1 MTGTTGCPLTEIILK
16 AAYVIPESGKV
27 IVNGVVVINGDKI
40 KQVSTIDSLNRN
52 RKTEVIDFG
61 NAVILPGLVN
71 AHTHLELT
79 NLHGI
84 NVPDNKLISWI
95 RQLIRA
101 KMRWK
106 EPEFVSS
113 IENGVQQSL
122 ASGTTTVADITNSGY
137 SIGVLHDNR
146 IRKLVFVEAISFDPS
161 KAVSVI
167 ETVKE
172 QFHGFNQDDLF
183 RYGISPHAPYTASFE
198 LYKEC
203 ARIPDLP
210 LCTHIAETQEEVAFL
225 TEGNGPFVDFLSQF
239 RMMYDGW
246 KPPGSSPVEYLES
259 SGILKRQ
266 PLLVHC
272 NYISDNDVSLIQRSD
287 AGVVYCPRSHSFFGH
302 KDHPFEKL
310 MDKGIN
316 VAIGTDSLASNDSL
330 SVLDE
335 MKFVYN
341 NTPNILPETVIAMGT
356 INGAK
361 ALNLGDKIGK
371 LTEGRYADVS
381 VIGLPE
387 IALSGEN
394 DSNAYKLL
402 LSSDS
407 CNIFTMVSG
416 VTCYD
421 KYNHCKEK

>member
-1 MTGTTGCPLTEIILK
+1 MTEIILK
-16 AAYVIPESGKV
+16 AGYVIPESGKV
-27 IVNGVVVINGDKI
+27 IGNGVVVINGDKI
-40 KQVSTIDSLNRN
+40 KQVSTFDSLSQ
-52 RKTEVIDFG
+52 KQKAEAIDFG
-61 NAVILPGLVN
+61 NAAILPGLVN

-79 NLHGI
+79 NLHGV
-84 NVPDNKLISWI
+84 NALDNKLISWI
-95 RQLIRA
+95 QQLIRA

-137 SIGVLHDNR
+137 SIGVLCNNP
-146 IRKLVFVEAISFDPS
+146 IRKLVFAEAISFDPS

-167 ETVKE
+167 ETIKE
-172 QFHGFNQDDLF
+172 QFHNLNQNDLF

-203 ARIPDLP
+203 AQISDLP

-225 TEGNGPFVDFLSQF
+225 TEGKGPFVDFLSRF

-246 KPPGSSPVEYLES
+246 KPPGSSPIEYLES
-259 SGILKRQ
+259 SGILKKQ

-272 NYISDNDVSLIQRSD
+272 NYISDNDVSLIQMAEAS
-287 AGVVYCPRSHSFFGH
+287 VVYCPRSHNFFGH

-310 MDKGIN
+310 IDKGIN

-330 SVLDE
+330 SILDE

-341 NTPNILPETVIAMGT
+341 NVPNILPETVVSMGT

-361 ALNLGDKIGK
+361 ALRLGDKIGK
-371 LTEGRYADVS
+371 LVEDHYADIS
-381 VIGLPE
+381 VIELPE
-387 IALSGEN
+387 ATLSTGN
-394 DSNAYKLL
+394 GGNVCKGLLGVDSE
-402 LSSDS
+402 
-407 CNIFTMVSG
+407 NIFTMVSG

-421 KYNHCKEK
+421 KYNYCRKNQ